1 MDGRKKGLR
10 EEYKSETKQAGIFRV
25 TNTVTNKVFLGS
37 TLNLHGPLN
46 RLEFELQQGLS
57 RISGLQ
63 EDYRRYGQDAFI
75 FEVVELIEPGEGP
88 EFSLEREL
96 EKVERRYAEALNRG
110 NTYNQTESIRFLK
123 VRNPAR
129 T

>member
-1 MDGRKKGLR
+1 MDGRMKSMR
-10 EEYKSETKQAGIFRV
+10 EAYKSETKQAGIFRV

-46 RLEFELQQGLS
+46 RLQFELQQGMS

-75 FEVVELIEPGEGP
+75 FEVVEVIEPGKDP
-88 EFSLEREL
+88 KVSLEREL
-96 EKVERRYAEALNRG
+96 EKVEQRYAEALDRG
-110 NTYNQTESIRFLK
+110 NTYNQAESIRFLK

-129 T
+129 I